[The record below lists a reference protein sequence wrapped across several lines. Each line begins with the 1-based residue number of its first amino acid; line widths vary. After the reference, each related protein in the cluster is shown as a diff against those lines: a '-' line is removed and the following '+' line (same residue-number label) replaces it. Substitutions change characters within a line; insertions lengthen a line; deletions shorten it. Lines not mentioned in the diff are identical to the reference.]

1 MDTGGW
7 FLIED
12 LLDKVNR
19 NVCSRSRASSTMD
32 LHELAMLASDG
43 TENLSRLRL
52 QLSVLLRRTA
62 RPGVTCWQRI
72 VKVFGIRAVVGH
84 TATRCLEDDRL
95 MLGLEGVDDD
105 MFPCIALNT
114 EIRHL
119 NSIIKTGLAPGGD
132 GVMQATSVTTGF
144 KKAVEVARRTQST
157 TIT

>member
-1 MDTGGW
+1 
-7 FLIED
+7 
-12 LLDKVNR
+12 
-19 NVCSRSRASSTMD
+19 MD

-43 TENLSRLRL
+43 TDDLSRLRL

-62 RPGVTCWQRI
+62 RPGVAFWQRI

-95 MLGLEGVDDD
+95 MWGMEGVDDD
-105 MFPCIALNT
+105 LFPCIARST

-119 NSIIKTGLAPGGD
+119 NSIINNGLAPGGD
-132 GVMQATSVTTGF
+132 GVTQATLVTTGF
-144 KKAVEVARRTQST
+144 KKAVELARRTQST